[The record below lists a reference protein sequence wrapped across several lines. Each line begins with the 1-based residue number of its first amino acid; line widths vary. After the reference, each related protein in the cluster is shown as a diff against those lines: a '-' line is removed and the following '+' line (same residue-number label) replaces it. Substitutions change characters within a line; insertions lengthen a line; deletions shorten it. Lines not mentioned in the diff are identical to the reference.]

1 MAGGEG
7 TLAQHTHD
15 DAAVGH
21 AGSLGDIHPD
31 HVLKQLEQGL
41 GTAGMELLGGL
52 GTLGHKAGAGG
63 DPLFKVL
70 ILDQLFHRAVLKHAE
85 ARLPQ
90 VVHRELVGGVGEED
104 VGGLHRAHQRGG
116 EDGIHLRVLEPLFQ
130 LLQLGAALVAQRDIR
145 TAADVQPLEVALG
158 HAMADE
164 MKFERFHVNYLNL
177 S

>member
-1 MAGGEG
+1 M
-7 TLAQHTHD
+7 
-15 DAAVGH
+15 
-21 AGSLGDIHPD
+21 
-31 HVLKQLEQGL
+31 
-41 GTAGMELLGGL
+41 
-52 GTLGHKAGAGG
+52 
-63 DPLFKVL
+63 
-70 ILDQLFHRAVLKHAE
+70 
-85 ARLPQ
+85 
-90 VVHRELVGGVGEED
+90 GGVGEED